1 MKTKSRR
8 RKLNLTRNSETD
20 QNVRSP
26 KCSKAEAEHSSQLKP
41 NVPDADSEDDQTEVM
56 EKSSLGSGKRQNAVT
71 GLQPFLST
79 FLSLISYLLSSCSK
93 KSQELSN
100 EKLKNKILSEKV
112 SKLEKKLQIM
122 KKSCE
127 CSKPLYKTLL
137 NEKNISFF
145 TCLPSIDVFK
155 VIHDFVAPSV
165 KRRWKG
171 VSMLS
176 TKVKKRF
183 SKSPKTFGP
192 QRKLGSEDELLLTLM
207 KLRLGLLFRDLAA
220 RFKISAGLCSQI
232 FHSWIQTMAECLKSM
247 IFFPDSDT
255 IKATTL
261 SRFKHLKNT
270 HSIIDC
276 SEIFIETP
284 KSHSLQSATWS
295 DYKHHNTLKFLI
307 AVAPNSNII
316 YVSEAYCGKI
326 SDKKLTQDCGY
337 LDNVPPYMRV
347 IADKGF
353 NIADDCAAR
362 HIFLSVPPGKRG
374 AAQFM
379 PKDVTKTCKI
389 AKVCILVEQVIRQMK
404 TFRLIAN
411 ELPLSLAHQVNDIL
425 TVCAA
430 LINISQKPIYKD

>member
-1 MKTKSRR
+1 
-8 RKLNLTRNSETD
+8 
-20 QNVRSP
+20 
-26 KCSKAEAEHSSQLKP
+26 
-41 NVPDADSEDDQTEVM
+41 
-56 EKSSLGSGKRQNAVT
+56 
-71 GLQPFLST
+71 
-79 FLSLISYLLSSCSK
+79 
-93 KSQELSN
+93 
-100 EKLKNKILSEKV
+100 
-112 SKLEKKLQIM
+112 M

-137 NEKNISFF
+137 NEKNINFF
-145 TCLPSIDVFK
+145 TSLPSIDVFK
-155 VIHDFVAPSV
+155 RIHDFVAPSV
-165 KRRWKG
+165 KRRWKA

-176 TKVKKRF
+176 AKVKKRF

-232 FHSWIQTMAECLKSM
+232 FHSWIRTTAKCLKSM
-247 IFFPDSDT
+247 ISFSDSNK
-255 IKATTL
+255 IRATTP
-261 SRFKHLKNT
+261 SRFKHLKST
-270 HSIIDC
+270 HIDC

-295 DYKHHNTLKFLI
+295 DYKHHNTLKFFI

-326 SDKKLTQDCGY
+326 SDKKLT

-353 NIADDCAAR
+353 NIANDCASR

-379 PKDVTKTCKI
+379 PEDVTKTCKI
-389 AKVCILVEQVIRQMK
+389 AKVRILVEQVIRQMK

-425 TVCAA
+425 TVLLL
-430 LINISQKPIYKD
+430 LILARNQFIRTKEVFVIRGCHHSLQKEPATKKLTYKKLQPDAWC

>member
-1 MKTKSRR
+1 MKTTSRR

-26 KCSKAEAEHSSQLKP
+26 KRSKAEAEHSSQLKP
-41 NVPDADSEDDQTEVM
+41 NAPDADSENDQTEVM

-71 GLQPFLST
+71 RLQPFLST
-79 FLSLISYLLSSCSK
+79 LLSLISYLLSSCSK

-165 KRRWKG
+165 KQRWKG

-232 FHSWIQTMAECLKSM
+232 FHSWI
-247 IFFPDSDT
+247 
-255 IKATTL
+255 
-261 SRFKHLKNT
+261 
-270 HSIIDC
+270 
-276 SEIFIETP
+276 
-284 KSHSLQSATWS
+284 
-295 DYKHHNTLKFLI
+295 
-307 AVAPNSNII
+307 
-316 YVSEAYCGKI
+316 
-326 SDKKLTQDCGY
+326 
-337 LDNVPPYMRV
+337 
-347 IADKGF
+347 
-353 NIADDCAAR
+353 
-362 HIFLSVPPGKRG
+362 
-374 AAQFM
+374 
-379 PKDVTKTCKI
+379 
-389 AKVCILVEQVIRQMK
+389 
-404 TFRLIAN
+404 
-411 ELPLSLAHQVNDIL
+411 
-425 TVCAA
+425 
-430 LINISQKPIYKD
+430 